1 MFTSAFQADA
11 CKELVSLRDYIRWGV
26 SQFTA
31 ANVYFG
37 HGTDN
42 AWDEAEFLVLHALHL
57 SPPIDEKWLDTRLTV
72 AEREQVFNLLQRR
85 IEERVPAAYL
95 TGRTWF
101 AGLPFKVNQHVLVPR
116 SPIAELIEN
125 QFEPWLINEPH
136 TILDLCTGSGCI
148 GIACAFAFPE
158 AAVDLSDI
166 SAGALVVAQEN
177 IQLHGVEDRVRAVE
191 SDLFA
196 GLKGQTYDLIVTNPP
211 YVDEFDL
218 AAMPAEYHAEPAI
231 GLGSGADGLDFTRR
245 LLCEVLDYLSDD
257 GVLICEVGNSWVALE
272 EAYPQIPFVWLE
284 FERGG
289 HGVFMLTARDLR
301 EARTAQVF

>member
-11 CKELVSLRDYIRWGV
+11 CKELASLRDYIRWGV

-37 HGTDN
+37 HGTDS
-42 AWDEAEFLVLHALHL
+42 AWDEAEFLVLYALHL
-57 SPPIDEKWLDTRLTV
+57 WPPIDEKWLDTRLTL
-72 AEREQVFNLLQRR
+72 AEREQVISLLQRR

-125 QFEPWLINEPH
+125 QFEPWLFQEPQ

-148 GIACAFAFPE
+148 GIACAFAFPG
-158 AAVDLSDI
+158 ALVDLSDI
-166 SAGALVVAQEN
+166 SADALAVAREN
-177 IQLHGVEDRVRAVE
+177 IELHGVEDRVRAVE

-196 GLKGQTYDLIVTNPP
+196 GLEGQTYDLIVTNPP
-211 YVDEFDL
+211 YVDEADL

-231 GLGSGADGLDFTRR
+231 GLGSGVDGLDFTRR
-245 LLCEVLDYLSDD
+245 LLREALDYLNED

-272 EAYPQIPFVWLE
+272 EAYPQTPFVWLE

-301 EARTAQVF
+301 EARAAQLF